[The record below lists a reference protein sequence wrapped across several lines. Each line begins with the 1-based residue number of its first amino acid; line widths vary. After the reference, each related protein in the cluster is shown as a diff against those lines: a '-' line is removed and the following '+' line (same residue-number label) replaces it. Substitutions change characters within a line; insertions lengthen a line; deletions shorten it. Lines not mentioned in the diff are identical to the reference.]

1 MLRGIR
7 ESLRPFTDD
16 RGRAFDH
23 THNTAEALAN
33 DEPYD
38 EEDDLWSTFLDA
50 DHDIAIPM
58 LALAVLPVVIV
69 AAVLRLPGWLVVVVV
84 IAAVVVVAVLHRR
97 FLLTPCLCSRGY
109 ECIQQAVRRG
119 RCAACGYALCGL
131 TEDDDGMIACPE
143 CCAAWR
149 SDRLRA
155 TEAPGDAAERRFVR
169 ARLGAVLQTPRAT
182 PYLDSR
188 GRHASL
194 VLYRPA
200 RNHIDNYAA
209 RCHRAAESIYT
220 TVSGKGAWMSAT
232 LIAVGIGLF
241 LFMLWYGALDPLG
254 TPPWV
259 YALIPAMA
267 LALFAGFLFRRGD
280 LLVKRV
286 TIEQAT
292 LAQGLC
298 PSCWELLEGIPPDS
312 DGCTMCPEC
321 GSSWRLPEPLTP
333 PAFAPAPA
341 PHSRSSPARP
351 ETSR

>member
-1 MLRGIR
+1 MLQ
-7 ESLRPFTDD
+7 PFRDD
-16 RGRAFDH
+16 RGRKFHFAGGFGEGTSDD
-23 THNTAEALAN
+23 EAD
-33 DEPYD
+33 DES
-38 EEDDLWSTFLDA
+38 ELWDQLLDGRHEIMGFLLSLP
-50 DHDIAIPM
+50 I
-58 LALAVLPVVIV
+58 LGVLI
-69 AAVLRLPGWLVVVVV
+69 L
-84 IAAVVVVAVLHRR
+84 AVVVLKLPVWLSFAVTGLVPVGSVVMFRR
-97 FLLTPCLCSRGY
+97 FTITPFFCSRGY

-119 RCAACGYALCGL
+119 RCAACGYALSGL
-131 TEDDDGMIACPE
+131 TEDDDGMIDCPE
-143 CCAAWR
+143 CGAAWR

-188 GRHASL
+188 GRPASL

-200 RNHIDNYAA
+200 KNHIDDYAA

-220 TVSGKGAWMSAT
+220 TVSGKGAWMSAA

-241 LFMLWYGALDPLG
+241 LFMLWYGALGPFG

-280 LLVKRV
+280 LLVKRA
-286 TIEQAT
+286 TIEHAT
-292 LAQGLC
+292 LGKGIC
-298 PSCWELLEGIPPDS
+298 PSCWELLEGIPPDT

-321 GSSWRLPEPLTP
+321 GSSWRLPLPLTP
-333 PAFAPAPA
+333 PASALAPA
-341 PHSRSSPARP
+341 PHSRSSRARP